1 MNNPV
6 ANPDKVKRYTRLAAV
21 CGFLL
26 ALLWPIGGYFFWIF
40 GGLISYF
47 LFLVWFYSPRE
58 QSPLKQTWSRPNA
71 GATGSYT
78 TPTPPDIT
86 KKVKWFF
93 IVLGGLIAFVFV
105 FLMIV
110 GLIWGEPEPNDSTT
124 VSYSEENFDSSNI
137 DDLTNRGNQFYDQQ
151 QYDSAM
157 KYYEAVLA
165 MEPENQYAL
174 YNKAL
179 VYYTR
184 QDYSLSIRLLRKCL
198 KLHPDYGYAYYLLG
212 DDYKA
217 IGKGD
222 SARICF
228 EKAYEYEIRDSEL
241 LQNLGEAYARMGKR
255 QDAIRIYQEAISRDS
270 SLVEVYQQLA
280 ELDPQNATAY
290 QREIEKRKVQQ

>member
-1 MNNPV
+1 MNTSFADPN
-6 ANPDKVKRYTRLAAV
+6 KVKRYTRLAV
-21 CGFLL
+21 INGFLL
-26 ALLWPIGGYFFWIF
+26 ALLWPVGGYFFWIF
-40 GGLISYF
+40 GGLITYF
-47 LFLVWFYSPRE
+47 LFLVWFYSPRQ
-58 QSPLKQTWSRPNA
+58 QSQPKQNWSRS
-71 GATGSYT
+71 TYT
-78 TPTPPDIT
+78 TQQARAESLATDVQ

-93 IVLGGLIAFVFV
+93 IVFGGLIVFFFV

-110 GLIWGEPEPNDSTT
+110 GLIWGEPEPVETT
-124 VSYSEENFDSSNI
+124 TENYPAEDFDPTNL

-165 MEPENQYAL
+165 IEPENQSAL

-198 KLHPDYGYAYYLLG
+198 KLYPDYGYAYYLLG

-217 IGKGD
+217 VGKGD
-222 SARICF
+222 TALICF

-241 LQNLGEAYARMGKR
+241 LQNLGESYARIGKR
-255 QDAIRIYQEAISRDS
+255 QDALRIYQEAISRDS
-270 SLVEVYQQLA
+270 SLIEVYKRLVD
-280 ELDPQNATAY
+280 LDPQNAAAY
-290 QREIEKRKVQQ
+290 QREIQKRSN